1 MNAAKNVMIN
11 NYKNMEL
18 DSYLKET
25 LKETGY
31 GGVEIQKTPIG
42 TRITLYVTRPGLVI
56 GRKGV
61 GIKDLTAKLESNFGL
76 SNPQVSVMEI
86 EVPELNPKIMANRI
100 AQLVER
106 GTAFRRAAMWTLN
119 TVMNAGALGTE
130 VTIAGK
136 LRSERA
142 HFEKHTSGIIP
153 KSGNVADRVVKV
165 GVTNVLTKMG
175 LMGIQLRIALK
186 NEIPSEFQL
195 NIESRKDSDS
205 TKEAEGTASSSSS
218 SSVASS
224 EKENTEKI
232 ILTTSNQK
240 SANSGNESQKKE
252 KINPSIGSRPRKD
265 SYSNE
270 GKYTGYNN
278 TQRDAPR
285 RENKTQEDVKQQ
297 QNPLQES
304 RKKKGEGVG
313 T

>member
-165 GVTNVLTKMG
+165 GVTSVLTKMG
-175 LMGIQLRIALK
+175 LMGIQLKIALK
-186 NEIPSEFQL
+186 NEIPPEFQL
-195 NIESRKDSDS
+195 NIESKIDSDS
-205 TKEAEGTASSSSS
+205 TKEAEGTSSSS

-240 SANSGNESQKKE
+240 SANTGNESQKKE
-252 KINPSIGSRPRKD
+252 KINPSIESRRRKD
-265 SYSNE
+265 SSSNE

-285 RENKTQEDVKQQ
+285 RENKTEEDVKQQ

-304 RKKKGEGVG
+304 RKKEVEGVG
-313 T
+313 A